1 MNLKVRNF
9 LRILNLENLSNK
21 LILPQFSIFNCNKNS
36 HSQVLQTIYI
46 LKNFAKISSKTN
58 VILSSAFGKVCIGTH
73 SFLFTFLNEFF

>member
-46 LKNFAKISSKTN
+46 LKDFAKIRRIN